1 MSDLK
6 TINPLSQPA
15 PIRPVSKDSAK
26 KENRRKKKEKKAL
39 DQEEASNDKGH
50 INEYI

>member
-1 MSDLK
+1 MSDTGSIK
-6 TINPLSQPA
+6 PLTQPA
-15 PIRPVSKDSAK
+15 PIRQTNKDSAK

-39 DQEEASNDKGH
+39 GQEEEKNKGH